1 MQEHI
6 LSWITFLP
14 LLGMIAIMFVPKAN
28 TSLVKTIALVAT
40 GLPLVLAT
48 WLYFG
53 LFDKTSGDLQ
63 MVERV
68 GWIAALQVEYF
79 VGVDGLS
86 LALIWLTALLLFIGV
101 PASFGITKAQK
112 SYYALLLLLEV
123 GILGVFV
130 SQDYFLFY
138 VFWEIMLLPM
148 YFLIGIWGGPRREY
162 AAIKFFLYT
171 LAGSVLMLIAL
182 IALRLDMG
190 ALIASGAPEVAR
202 ALANAGAMEA
212 PFSIPAM
219 TALGGAGLL
228 TGSTLPFGGDL
239 LGMQFTTWVF
249 WFLFIGFAIKVPV
262 FPFHTWLPDAHV
274 EAPTAISVILAG
286 ILLKLGGY
294 GMIRACFPIVPGGF
308 NDFSYAIGVLGVI
321 SIVYGA
327 YVALGQTDFKRMVAY
342 SSVSHM
348 GYVLLG
354 MAALTEMGMSGAA
367 IQMFNHGTSAA
378 VLFLVVGVIYDRAH
392 HRDLNG
398 FGGLSQ
404 VMPRYWALTTLGFF
418 AALGLPGL
426 AGFVSEWMTLI
437 GAYNSPRP
445 GFKLLVVISVLG
457 IVITAAFLLYAMQRV
472 FLGNL
477 NQKYKDFK
485 DINMREILC
494 QAPLLFLCVLLGL
507 APWYLLD
514 WMEPSVAKLI
524 QNLTVN

>member
-1 MQEHI
+1 MSQHI

-14 LLGMIAIMFVPKAN
+14 LIGMVAILFLPKRNVGAVKLA
-28 TSLVKTIALVAT
+28 SLVFT
-40 GLPLVLAT
+40 GLPLVLVT
-48 WLYFG
+48 YLYFYMFKKGEGG
-53 LFDKTSGDLQ
+53 LQFEEDIVWLPQLK
-63 MVERV
+63 
-68 GWIAALQVEYF
+68 AHYF
-79 VGVDGLS
+79 VAVDGLS
-86 LALIWLTALLLFIGV
+86 LALLWLTTLLMFIAV
-101 PASFGITKAQK
+101 PASFGIQKAQK

-171 LAGSVLMLIAL
+171 LAGSVLMLVAI
-182 IALRLDMG
+182 ICLRLD
-190 ALIASGAPEVAR
+190 
-202 ALANAGAMEA
+202 AGT
-212 PFSIPAM
+212 FSIPELAAKAADGTLLANGSRM
-219 TALGGAGLL
+219 SGAV
-228 TGSTLPFGGDL
+228 L
-239 LGMQFTTWVF
+239 LGMQPTTWIF

-274 EAPTAISVILAG
+274 QAPTPISVILAG

-294 GMIRACFPIVPGGF
+294 GMIRACFTLVPSHMAEYKYAFNQFAWPI
-308 NDFSYAIGVLGVI
+308 AILGVI
-321 SIVYGA
+321 SIIYGA

-354 MAALTEMGMSGAA
+354 FAAMTQMGMEGAAL
-367 IQMFNHGTSAA
+367 QMFNHGTSAA
-378 VLFLVVGVIYDRAH
+378 VLFLIVGVIYDRAH

-398 FGGLSQ
+398 FGGLAQ

-426 AGFVSEWMTLI
+426 AGFVSEYWTLQ
-437 GAYNSPRP
+437 GAFGSTHLDLTVPV
-445 GFKLLVVISVLG
+445 LLSTIG
-457 IVITAAFLLYAMQRV
+457 IVITAAFLLWAMQRV

-477 NQKYKDFK
+477 NPKYKDYH
-485 DINMREILC
+485 DISAREIFC
-494 QAPLLFLCVLLGL
+494 QAPFLFLCVLLGIFPFFL
-507 APWYLLD
+507 ID
-514 WMEPSVAKLI
+514 WMRPSIEIL
-524 QNLTVN
+524 VNTLAGK